1 MRRITM
7 IAVAAATLAVGRA
20 RADLV
25 LEFSFEGTDFTGTVF
40 AAGRGSVTLAGDP
53 RAATLADV
61 SAFGFSYLQTCPTGT
76 PAFALGQASLRS
88 FSADQAAGPR
98 GPALRFTTYEVS
110 SSSAGYGPQRFAVDS
125 LGPGGAATQAGGR
138 FDLYSDITRGA
149 VNVGSIRGASAVPEP
164 STLAM
169 LGTAAAAGL
178 VATRRRRGERAA

>member
-61 SAFGFSYLQTCPTGT
+61 SAFGFSYIQTCPTGT
-76 PAFALGQASLRS
+76 PAFTFGLASLRS
-88 FSADQAAGPR
+88 FSVGMAADPR
-98 GPALRFTTYEVS
+98 SFALHLTTYEVS
-110 SSSAGYGPQRFAVDS
+110 SPSVGYGPQRFAVDS
-125 LGPGGAATQAGGR
+125 LDPGGAATQAGGR
-138 FDLYSDITRGA
+138 LDFFSDITRGR
-149 VNVGSIRGASAVPEP
+149 VNVSSIRGASAVPEP
-164 STLAM
+164 SSLAI

-178 VATRRRRGERAA
+178 VAMRRRKRAA